1 MLTCTYQGERTIA
14 LTEKPIPKATPGS
27 AVLRVRA
34 ASICGT
40 DVRTYTYGNQK
51 IKPGITMGHE
61 ACGIITELGKG
72 VKGFHKGER
81 VMAAPAIGCGNCHAC
96 RRGWYNLC
104 DSLKTIGFQY
114 DGTFAEYLEIPAEA
128 FARGN
133 VIRVPKNLTDEEAA
147 LIEPLACIVN
157 AQEFLNIKQ
166 GDYVAIFGS
175 GFIGCMHAQLAL
187 SKGAEKVAVIDLSK
201 NRLDEVKSVVGQ
213 IDTID
218 LSSEDLAERIASISS
233 GRGMDVIITA
243 CSAGKAQTDAQ
254 SIAAKRARI
263 SLFGGLP
270 GESKGYIDS
279 NLVHYK
285 ELSIFGVHASTP
297 RHNETAARLI
307 AKGAFKL
314 NRFTQNTYPLAKAEE
329 AFEDMRTQKIMKAI
343 LKP

>member
-1 MLTCTYQGERTIA
+1 MLTCTYQGERKVE
-14 LTEKPIPKATPGS
+14 LTDKPMPKASPGS
-27 AVLRVRA
+27 AVVRIKA

-72 VKGFHKGER
+72 IKGFRKGER
-81 VMAAPAIGCGNCHAC
+81 VMAAPAIGCGECHAC
-96 RRGWYNLC
+96 RHGWYNLC
-104 DSLKTIGFQY
+104 DSLRTIGFQY
-114 DGTFAEYLEIPAEA
+114 DGTFAEYMEIPAEA

-133 VIRVPKNLTDEEAA
+133 VIRVPKNLSDEEAA

-157 AQEFLNIKQ
+157 AQEFLNIQQ
-166 GDYVAIFGS
+166 GDFVAIFGS

-187 SKGAEKVAVIDLSK
+187 SKGAEKVVMIDLSK
-201 NRLDEVKSVVGQ
+201 NRLDEVKSVV
-213 IDTID
+213 DEVLTID
-218 LSSEDLAERIASISS
+218 LSSVDLTEQITKISG

-243 CSAGKAQTDAQ
+243 CSSGKAQMDAQ
-254 SIAAKRARI
+254 AISAKHGRI

-270 GESKGYIDS
+270 GESKGFIDS

-297 RHNETAARLI
+297 RHNEMAAKLI
-307 AKGAFKL
+307 AKGAFNLKQ
-314 NRFTQNTYPLAKAEE
+314 FTRNTYPLAKAQE